1 MRSTFKQLF
10 YINRQKMKKNG
21 KCPIMGRITID
32 GKVSQYSTGYEID
45 PCLWNPSTGRAF
57 ACGKI
62 LEVLTGEEKTDIK
75 RLNMQLDALIEK
87 GNEAYRQNVSGIG
100 YVSAEVI
107 KNALL
112 EKDKQAETLLAFMAD
127 YNADYYSRIGID
139 KTLGSYK
146 RYRNCLKAARE
157 FISYKF
163 DREDIAI
170 KALGKI
176 IRRDPF
182 AGYKYHVVK
191 GNHRYLSIENL
202 QKMMAID
209 LKTYRL
215 CHTRDLFIFSAFT
228 GIGRADLA
236 NLKDSDII
244 TKEDEAPTPNFMKRK
259 VLNVS
264 TEEM

>member
-1 MRSTFKQLF
+1 MRSTFKQIF

-57 ACGKI
+57 ASGKI
-62 LEVLTGEEKTDIK
+62 LEVLTGEEKTNIK

-112 EKDKQAETLLAFMAD
+112 EKNKQAETLLAFMAD

-170 KALGKI
+170 KALEHQFIEDFDFYLTTVRRMAESTVNNHLVVMKLMSKLATKRKI

-202 QKMMAID
+202 QKMMA
-209 LKTYRL
+209 
-215 CHTRDLFIFSAFT
+215 
-228 GIGRADLA
+228 
-236 NLKDSDII
+236 
-244 TKEDEAPTPNFMKRK
+244 PTPNFMKRK